1 MANYKKQMEMF
12 ELGGLKD
19 QGETTDRKSRNKVP
33 VGSLKKEVRDDVPIN
48 ISEGEFVLPADV
60 VRYHGLE
67 KIMNMR
73 QNAKS
78 GLELMNKMGQMGNS
92 DQATLPDTIPFQPQ
106 NYQEGG
112 AVVNPQIQMPD
123 VQQQNQVPGV
133 NFTPPQQLGMRPSVY
148 SFKPPQ
154 PAQVT
159 TPAAPTYSTVG
170 APQYKPPTSGAAT
183 PDYSKL
189 VGAQFGQLPKSETK
203 RYFNKETGEELYIPF
218 VDGKPVYPI
227 PAGFKE
233 QAEIEEEEKEKDP
246 TKSTVDTA
254 KVIEDSGDDGGFTEP
269 DTPEYRIASTLAS
282 QKGGVISDFVGN
294 IFKAGPIGI
303 VMDKLGDKL
312 GKDAAGETFGSVAGM
327 FPTEI
332 DQAPDAKTGQEAQLN
347 TLSRQAGYESYADL
361 ANSLGVA
368 KPTFDFGTTTG
379 TISRDTGRFF
389 DDTGGS
395 ANWDTG
401 QVAYQ
406 SFSDFAA
413 SMKASSKSGWDGGIG
428 YSKKDYDKMNTT
440 QQQNYINHLNIMG
453 KDTSHLDGKTKSK
466 DPSAKLDVNVIKE
479 NKEKRDMQQRIK
491 EAEAKAAEEKRQK
504 VIEANL
510 KAAAEAKKA
519 KQLALQRRLAVE
531 AANRARGEGSTSDR
545 GGLDDSSRDYD
556 TSSYDSNDSDSSYGD
571 TDADVGGWTA
581 SGGFI
586 NKRTL
591 TKSKMPPNK
600 KQGGLASRR

>member
-1 MANYKKQMEMF
+1 
-12 ELGGLKD
+12 
-19 QGETTDRKSRNKVP
+19 
-33 VGSLKKEVRDDVPIN
+33 
-48 ISEGEFVLPADV
+48 
-60 VRYHGLE
+60 
-67 KIMNMR
+67 
-73 QNAKS
+73 
-78 GLELMNKMGQMGNS
+78 
-92 DQATLPDTIPFQPQ
+92 
-106 NYQEGG
+106 
-112 AVVNPQIQMPD
+112 
-123 VQQQNQVPGV
+123 
-133 NFTPPQQLGMRPSVY
+133 
-148 SFKPPQ
+148 
-154 PAQVT
+154 
-159 TPAAPTYSTVG
+159 
-170 APQYKPPTSGAAT
+170 
-183 PDYSKL
+183 
-189 VGAQFGQLPKSETK
+189 
-203 RYFNKETGEELYIPF
+203 
-218 VDGKPVYPI
+218 DGKPVYPI

-246 TKSTVDTA
+246 TKSTVDTT
-254 KVIEDSGDDGGFTEP
+254 KVIEDTGDSGFTEP
-269 DTPEYRIASTLAS
+269 DTPEYRVASTLAS

-312 GKDAAGETFGSVAGM
+312 GKDAARETFGSVAGM

-428 YSKKDYDKMNTT
+428 YSKKDFDKMNSI
-440 QQQNYINHLNIMG
+440 QQSKYRTHLEVMG

-479 NKEKRDMQQRIK
+479 NREKRDMQQRIR
-491 EAEAKAAEEKRQK
+491 EAEAKAAEEARQKAIDEANRKARQAKQQAEENARRQEEERKRQ
-504 VIEANL
+504 
-510 KAAAEAKKA
+510 
-519 KQLALQRRLAVE
+519 QR
-531 AANRARGEGSTSDR
+531 
-545 GGLDDSSRDYD
+545 
-556 TSSYDSNDSDSSYGD
+556 
-571 TDADVGGWTA
+571 
-581 SGGFI
+581 I
-586 NKRTL
+586 I
-591 TKSKMPPNK
+591 
-600 KQGGLASRR
+600 

>member
-1 MANYKKQMEMF
+1 MF

-92 DQATLPDTIPFQPQ
+92 DEATLPDTIPFQPQ

-303 VMDKLGDKL
+303 VLEKLGRPNPEKEFGGL
-312 GKDAAGETFGSVAGM
+312 FPANAEQLDAMS
-327 FPTEI
+327 
-332 DQAPDAKTGQEAQLN
+332 DAESKRMQLDS
-347 TLSRQAGYESYADL
+347 LAKQAGYDSYDVL
-361 ANSLGVA
+361 TQELGT
-368 KPTFDFGTTTG
+368 KPSFGFGTEKG
-379 TISRDTGRFF
+379 TISRQTGKFF

-401 QVAYQ
+401 QVAYE
-406 SFSDFAA
+406 SFQDFLDN
-413 SMKASSKSGWDGGIG
+413 MKASAKSGWHGGVG
-428 YSKKDYDKMNTT
+428 YSKKDYDTKFNDK
-440 QQQNYINHLNIMG
+440 QKENYDRHLNLLGRKPAWMSD
-453 KDTSHLDGKTKSK
+453 KDKTK

-479 NKEKRDMQQRIK
+479 NREKRDMQQRIK

-504 VIEANL
+504 IIEANL

-545 GGLDDSSRDYD
+545 GGLDDSSRNYD
-556 TSSYDSNDSDSSYGD
+556 TSSYDNDSDSSYGD
-571 TDADVGGWTA
+571 TSADVGGWTA

-600 KQGGLASRR
+600 KRGGLASRK